1 MMKFTTPR
9 LDVFFLINLP
19 VGPCNNKIL
28 QRKGQDDQDACWRSF
43 VKLLLLFVFFWWI
56 YNYTDCEL
64 LDDTLRIF
72 QKLIKIYI
80 NKRDLSCGLSG
91 GFKHSIAPAGLNGSI
106 RGFFGGHCECSR
118 QMAVT

>member
-1 MMKFTTPR
+1 METTKSFNGK
-9 LDVFFLINLP
+9 DKMIKMH
-19 VGPCNNKIL
+19 VGE
-28 QRKGQDDQDACWRSF
+28 
-43 VKLLLLFVFFWWI
+43 VLLSCCCLFFFWWI